1 MSKKKYKFNKE
12 AAIRGAL
19 RRTFARSPLVIEK
32 VQESRREE
40 PRFNKDGSRH
50 KKNWVKRQCEVCS
63 EWVKSG
69 DINIDHITPVISV
82 EEGKTD
88 WNTFVDRLFC
98 DKENLQRIC
107 SNCHDSKTQIER
119 IGRLTLKYTKE
130 LDEIESAISDKRP
143 AIDDKAAIKQ
153 LNKYI
158 SKKKSIGLTAIANR
172 ATELKTKLINKK
184 V

>member
-40 PRFNKDGSRH
+40 PRFNKDGTRH

-130 LDEIESAISDKRP
+130 LDEIETTYQSLSPKEL
-143 AIDDKAAIKQ
+143 IKQ

-158 SKKKSIGLTAIANR
+158 SKKKSIGLTAIASR